1 MIDPSLQ
8 PEASLTQRPD
18 MCAVAGAAGD
28 DLGHLSDAVVFSL
41 AVSNPHEIVA
51 VSIAA
56 TPT

>member
-1 MIDPSLQ
+1 
-8 PEASLTQRPD
+8 

-41 AVSNPHEIVA
+41 AVTNPHEIVA
-51 VSIAA
+51 VPIAA